1 MNRELQV
8 EGSACFIRVIGKSD
22 VIWLEREMR
31 SRGDVDL

>member
-8 EGSACFIRVIGKSD
+8 EVSTCLIRVIGKSD
-22 VIWLEREMR
+22 VVGLEREMR